1 MEPEWTKS
9 IPDATVCN
17 FYYFFFVFYAV
28 IAVITLL
35 GTLGVLFNAKLPKGL
50 MLAYGF
56 SNLIVLLLAGTSA
69 LFFYLI
75 CDRALK
81 PGQEKKVKMQ

>member
-28 IAVITLL
+28 IAVITVL
-35 GTLGVLFNAKLPKGL
+35 GTIGILFNAKLPRGL
-50 MLAYGF
+50 MLSYGF
-56 SNLIVLLLAGTSA
+56 SNLLVFVLAGVSA
-69 LFFYLI
+69 LFFYLV

-81 PGQEKKVKMQ
+81 PGVKKQ